1 MHFKSIY
8 AGLLRIRIPKK
19 SISFGI
25 SWSEYLLTLN
35 TLLFLYLLFSFL
47 FVQLLKNWIE
57 CHPYGNSIALFPLS
71 PNWKYLHPRSTLPY
85 GRQAKLFLR
94 NKMQSGDDMCSA
106 QRQLT
111 TSSIMDRKQFSYQME
126 AKHLLTCESCEPKRI
141 I

>member
-111 TSSIMDRKQFSYQME
+111 TSW
-126 AKHLLTCESCEPKRI
+126 TESSSVIKWRQNI
-141 I
+141 S